1 MVYYK
6 LSQDWLSNIYH
17 LKDLKR
23 LSKIALDY
31 ATTEFKILTLIY
43 VLRTI
48 GTLLPREFYRN
59 LE

>member
-17 LKDLKR
+17 LKR